1 MRTAIAIAL
10 VAVAALFAASEATFT
25 FMADYQM
32 FNNESYPNAFMTG
45 KVYYHYV
52 AADPLACR
60 LRFDTQYVDLNGQ
73 VQTHSELYHY
83 QNGGVYTICSH
94 CDAAVLEATLEPWK
108 MFEGEACESEGD
120 GYYRCIKGTMSL
132 KEIVTKGDPETAGS
146 GFDIKYVRL
155 DKGRELYLKNL
166 QMINYADY
174 TNKFEIGEDEG
185 CPQPVCRS
193 YVDVVFVLDASGSV
207 SSSEWTQVKNFLKKA
222 AKHFNVGPYDAHI
235 GIVEFTAPTPYC
247 CKNYPN
253 CNGNYQSWSSVC
265 CSDSSL
271 KLRKR
276 TNPTRYLDDC
286 VFDLRCDNVTGNTAK
301 IMFNLTYENV
311 DTKVSGIKRISG
323 GTCQRYGL
331 VKAYDMLFGT
341 YNPRCADQSGD
352 RRGCPTPVV
361 IAVTDGADYCH
372 ASTEAWANRIK
383 ERGGIL
389 LEVGVGFDYDFDRE
403 YIENLSSRLGG
414 NTLALNVNDYAHI
427 ESVLER
433 MVKPVCSIGQSS
445 GGSCGVSCKGFCA
458 CGDCVCPNCLSEASS
473 ICQEYVCV
481 NHSAENGCWERDVF
495 CEVETDDP
503 KCYNAI
509 CDATTGDPSTMCK
522 AVPVDCD
529 QVLGLKKCQYSICYD
544 GCNESR
550 VYVNH
555 SYCQEVIQENCI
567 VGMCDPDNEDA
578 DPVTG
583 CIRTPKDC
591 STVNWANLCKEGS
604 ITCNPDNG
612 ECEGEECTMS
622 CFSGDN
628 YEVPKCRDIACKVVT
643 CDPNAED
650 EKDRCIVT
658 DRICEDSPNNCMTRV
673 CHPDVDG
680 CIEVPKDKLNC
691 SDRNRPDGCKV
702 WSCDAN
708 AVAEDGVTMGA
719 CVFSVKPHEADNCT
733 VFTCEDDG
741 WHVAPKCP
749 TTKACKVNRCN
760 KDLEDENC
768 YEVDV
773 ECRGKVKI
781 PNKCF
786 QAACKEPDGCYKKQY
801 RGAYFDVCGN
811 CIRQDDLDSSDE
823 SLDLSSEEYDE
834 CAVTSEEELPT
845 EGLAAA
851 AVALIVVGAILIG
864 ATIAISSIV
873 GTKALIERARGASNQ
888 SAVNNPMFEDSHKEM
903 SNPVFEETEDA
914 E

>member
-1 MRTAIAIAL
+1 MRTVFAIAL
-10 VAVAALFAASEATFT
+10 VALVALFAASEATFT
-25 FMADYQM
+25 FKANYRM
-32 FNNESYPNAFMTG
+32 FRNESFPNAYMNG
-45 KVYYHYV
+45 IVYYHYV
-52 AADPLACR
+52 DADPLSCR
-60 LRFDTQYVDLNGQ
+60 LRFDTEYVDLNGQ

-83 QNGGVYTICSH
+83 QNGGLYTICAE
-94 CDAAVLEATLEPWK
+94 CDAAILDSQLDPWK
-108 MFEGEACESEGD
+108 MFEGETSCFTEGSE
-120 GYYRCIKGTMSL
+120 GYYRCIKGDKNL
-132 KEIVTKGDPETAGS
+132 KEIVTKGDPDNAAAT

-155 DKGRELYLKNL
+155 NDGRELYLENL

-174 TNKFEIGEDEG
+174 TNRFEISDDLG
-185 CPQPVCRS
+185 CPPPVCRS

-222 AKHFNVGPYDAHI
+222 AKHFNVGPYDANI
-235 GIVEFTAPTPYC
+235 GIVEFSAPTTMC
-247 CKNYPN
+247 CRAFPN
-253 CNGNYQSWSSVC
+253 CKSNEGYTYAAC
-265 CSDSSL
+265 TDPAL
-271 KLRKR
+271 HIRKR

-286 VFDLRCDNVTGNTAK
+286 AFDTRCNNVTGNTAK

-311 DTKVSGIKRISG
+311 DSKVNGIARING

-331 VKAYDMLFGT
+331 VKAYDMLFGDF
-341 YNPRCADQSGD
+341 NPRCPDQSGD
-352 RRGCPTPVV
+352 RKGCPVPVV
-361 IAVTDGADYCH
+361 IAVTDGADFCH
-372 ASTEAWANRIK
+372 ASTEEWATKIK
-383 ERGGIL
+383 SRGGVL
-389 LEVGVGFDYDFDRE
+389 LEVGVGFDSNFDKE
-403 YIENLSSRLGG
+403 YIMNLSSRLGG

-433 MVKPVCSIGQSS
+433 MVKPVCSFGQSS
-445 GGSCGVSCKGFCA
+445 GGSCGVTCKGFCA

-495 CEVETDDP
+495 CDIETDDP
-503 KCYNAI
+503 NCYEPS
-509 CDATTGDPSTMCK
+509 CDPSTGDPDTMCK

-544 GCNESR
+544 GCDMSR

-567 VGMCDPDNEDA
+567 VGMCDPDNAEA

-583 CIRTPKDC
+583 CIRTPRNC
-591 STVNWANLCKEGS
+591 SGVNWASLCDEGS
-604 ITCNPDNG
+604 VQCNVENG
-612 ECEGEECTMS
+612 ECEGTNCRMS
-622 CFSGDN
+622 CFEDGLTI
-628 YEVPKCRDIACKVVT
+628 PKCPDQACKVVE

-650 EKDRCIVT
+650 ESKRCIVS
-658 DRICEDSPNNCMTRV
+658 DVVCEENPNNCRKNI
-673 CHPDVDG
+673 CHPDVNG
-680 CIEVPKDKLNC
+680 CIEVPDDKLNC
-691 SDRNRPDGCKV
+691 SGRNTPDGCKI

-708 AVAEDGVTMGA
+708 AVADDGTMGA
-719 CVFSVKPHEADNCT
+719 CVFTVKPHEIENCT

-741 WHVAPKCP
+741 WHLSPKCP
-749 TTKACKVNRCN
+749 TTKACKINRCN
-760 KDLEDENC
+760 KDFAEDNC

-823 SLDLSSEEYDE
+823 SLDLSSEQYDD

-851 AVALIVVGAILIG
+851 AVALIVIGCILIG

-873 GTKALIERARGASNQ
+873 GTKALMERARGASNQ

-903 SNPVFEETEDA
+903 SNPVFEETEDQ